1 MARKAKFP
9 IPAEAEKWALDRGAP
24 RRGSGIP
31 ITSATRGL
39 IRFWL
44 TANGIPSSRA
54 VLFNLGQMTAAW
66 HDLTGIAL
74 ATLKDEAP
82 PPTPAP
88 TPARDEHPWD
98 VFEQDWTPE
107 DEAPARTPVV
117 KINPVPARFKPE
129 DFPIPARN
137 EEDTDMTK
145 TDHEKALDAL
155 KRILQPDAAPLDENA
170 VVEIVNRRLGDTVKT
185 VVGDAADKARQELA
199 DLLEEARAIVNG
211 APRVLRIEVAGRIK
225 ELPAAP
231 RHCMFDTLLAM
242 VVASREPGGQ
252 MPMIVGPAG
261 GGKTTACEHVATAL
275 GLPFY
280 SDGAL
285 FSEHKLTGYKDGA
298 GQYHTTSFRQAFEHG
313 GVYCMDEAD
322 RSDPSVPV
330 VLNSALANGF
340 MAFPDRAEP
349 VRRHRDFVP
358 LIAANTFGRGADR
371 LYVGANQ
378 LDGATTDR
386 TVALNWDY
394 DEVLERALAGDDA
407 WVSYVQAARAS
418 AWKHKV
424 RHIISPRA
432 SMGGAALR
440 RAGLPFDLVAEAS
453 IWKGLDAEQRNRII
467 ADIPDN
473 VTRRAQVARITLAAE

>member
-9 IPAEAEKWALDRGAP
+9 VPAEAEKWALDRGAP

-74 ATLKDEAP
+74 ATLKDETP
-82 PPTPAP
+82 SPAP
-88 TPARDEHPWD
+88 TPA
-98 VFEQDWTPE
+98 
-107 DEAPARTPVV
+107 PVAEPV
-117 KINPVPARFKPE
+117 YPIVNINPVPAR
-129 DFPIPARN
+129 PITPPPVWTQ
-137 EEDTDMTK
+137 EDTDNMTK

-155 KRILQPDAAPLDENA
+155 KRILTPDAAPLDENA
-170 VVEIVNRRLGDTVKT
+170 VVEIVTRRLGDTVKT
-185 VVGDAADKARQELA
+185 VLGDAADKARQELA

-211 APRVLRIEVAGRIK
+211 APRVLRVEVAGRIK
-225 ELPAAP
+225 ELPATP
-231 RHCMFDTLLAM
+231 RHCMFDTLVAM
-242 VVASREPGGQ
+242 TVASREPGGQ

-285 FSEHKLTGYKDGA
+285 TGEHKLTGYEDGP
-298 GQYHTTSFRQAFEHG
+298 GRYHSTAFRQAFEHG
-313 GVYCMDEAD
+313 GLYLMDELD
-322 RSDPSVPV
+322 RSDPSVPLA
-330 VLNSALANGF
+330 LNSALANGF
-340 MAFPDRAEP
+340 MTFPDRVEP
-349 VRRHRDFVP
+349 VRRHADFVP
-358 LIAANTFGRGADR
+358 LVAANTFGRGADR

-394 DEVLERALAGDDA
+394 DEVLERALTGDDA

-440 RAGLPFDLVAEAS
+440 RVGLPFDLVTEAA

>member
-1 MARKAKFP
+1 
-9 IPAEAEKWALDRGAP
+9 
-24 RRGSGIP
+24 
-31 ITSATRGL
+31 
-39 IRFWL
+39 
-44 TANGIPSSRA
+44 
-54 VLFNLGQMTAAW
+54 
-66 HDLTGIAL
+66 
-74 ATLKDEAP
+74 
-82 PPTPAP
+82 
-88 TPARDEHPWD
+88 
-98 VFEQDWTPE
+98 
-107 DEAPARTPVV
+107 
-117 KINPVPARFKPE
+117 
-129 DFPIPARN
+129 
-137 EEDTDMTK
+137 
-145 TDHEKALDAL
+145 
-155 KRILQPDAAPLDENA
+155 
-170 VVEIVNRRLGDTVKT
+170 
-185 VVGDAADKARQELA
+185 
-199 DLLEEARAIVNG
+199 
-211 APRVLRIEVAGRIK
+211 
-225 ELPAAP
+225 
-231 RHCMFDTLLAM
+231 MFDTLLAM

-298 GQYHTTSFRQAFEHG
+298 GQYHITSFRQAFEHG

-440 RAGLPFDLVAEAS
+440 RAGLPFDLVTEAA
-453 IWKGLDAEQRNRII
+453 IWKGLDAGQRNRII

>member
-9 IPAEAEKWALDRGAP
+9 VPAEAEKWALDRGAP
-24 RRGSGIP
+24 RRGSGTP

-39 IRFWL
+39 IKFWL
-44 TANGIPSSRA
+44 TANGIPSSRS

-74 ATLKDEAP
+74 AMLKDESP
-82 PPTPAP
+82 SPAP
-88 TPARDEHPWD
+88 TPA
-98 VFEQDWTPE
+98 
-107 DEAPARTPVV
+107 PVAV
-117 KINPVPARFKPE
+117 PVYPIVNINPVPAR
-129 DFPIPARN
+129 PITPPPVWTQ
-137 EEDTDMTK
+137 EDTDNMTK

-155 KRILQPDAAPLDENA
+155 KRILTPDAAPLDENA
-170 VVEIVNRRLGDTVKT
+170 VVEIVTRRLGDTVKT
-185 VVGDAADKARQELA
+185 VLGDAADKARQELA

-211 APRVLRIEVAGRIK
+211 APRVLRVEVAGRIK
-225 ELPAAP
+225 EMPAAP
-231 RHCMFDTLLAM
+231 RHCMFDTLVAM
-242 VVASREPGGQ
+242 TVASREPGGQ

-261 GGKTTACEHVATAL
+261 GGKTAACEQVATAL

-285 FSEHKLTGYKDGA
+285 TGKHELTGYKDGA
-298 GQYHTTSFRQAFEHG
+298 GQYHTTPFRQAFEHG
-313 GVYCMDEAD
+313 GVYLMDELD
-322 RSDPSVPV
+322 RSDSSVPLV
-330 VLNSALANGF
+330 MNSALANGF
-340 MAFPDRAEP
+340 MAFPDRAGP
-349 VRRHRDFVP
+349 VRRHADFVP
-358 LIAANTFGRGADR
+358 LVAANTFGRGADR

-394 DEVLERALAGDDA
+394 DEVLERALTGDDA

-440 RAGLPFDLVAEAS
+440 RVGLPFDLVTEAA

>member
-9 IPAEAEKWALDRGAP
+9 VPAEAEKWALDRGAP

-66 HDLTGIAL
+66 HDMTGIAL
-74 ATLKDEAP
+74 ATLKDETP
-82 PPTPAP
+82 SPAP
-88 TPARDEHPWD
+88 TPA
-98 VFEQDWTPE
+98 
-107 DEAPARTPVV
+107 PVAEPV
-117 KINPVPARFKPE
+117 YPIVNINPVPAR
-129 DFPIPARN
+129 PITPPPIWTQ
-137 EEDTDMTK
+137 EDTDNMTK

-170 VVEIVNRRLGDTVKT
+170 VVEIVTRRLGDTVKT
-185 VVGDAADKARQELA
+185 VLGDAADKARQELA

-211 APRVLRIEVAGRIK
+211 APRVLRVEVAGRIK
-225 ELPAAP
+225 EMPAAP

-242 VVASREPGGQ
+242 VIASREPGGQ

-298 GQYHTTSFRQAFEHG
+298 GHYHITSFRQAFEHG
-313 GVYCMDEAD
+313 GVYLMDEAD
-322 RSDPSVPV
+322 RSDASVPV

-358 LIAANTFGRGADR
+358 LIAANTYGRGADR

-394 DEVLERALAGDDA
+394 DEVLERALTGDDA
-407 WVSYVQAARAS
+407 WVAYVQAARAS

-440 RAGLPFDLVAEAS
+440 RVGLPFDLVTEAA
-453 IWKGLDAEQRNRII
+453 IWKGLDVEQRNRII

>member
-1 MARKAKFP
+1 MARKAKFTT
-9 IPAEAEKWALDRGAP
+9 PAAAERWALEKGAP
-24 RRGSGIP
+24 PRGSGIP

-39 IRFWL
+39 VGFWL
-44 TANGIPSSRA
+44 TASGVPSA
-54 VLFNLGQMTAAW
+54 TVVNLSLGARSTVW
-66 HDLTGIAL
+66 HDLTGKAL
-74 ATLKDEAP
+74 ERMKQGDTNPSPAP
-82 PPTPAP
+82 ITPTPVP
-88 TPARDEHPWD
+88 
-98 VFEQDWTPE
+98 VTPE
-107 DEAPARTPVV
+107 PIAPIV
-117 KINPVPARFKPE
+117 KINPVPVW
-129 DFPIPARN
+129 N
-137 EEDTDMTK
+137 EKDTDMTK

-155 KRILQPDAAPLDENA
+155 KRILTPDAAPLDENA
-170 VVEIVNRRLGDTVKT
+170 VVEIVTRRLGDTVKT

-211 APRVLRIEVAGRIK
+211 APRVLRVEIAGHIK
-225 ELPAAP
+225 EMPATT
-231 RHCMFDTLLAM
+231 RHCLFDTLLAM
-242 VVASREPGGQ
+242 TVASRLPGGQ
-252 MPMIVGPAG
+252 MVMIVGPAG
-261 GGKTTACEHVATAL
+261 GGKTAACEQVATAL

-285 FSEHKLTGYKDGA
+285 TGKHELTGYKDGA
-298 GQYHTTSFRQAFEHG
+298 GQYHTTPFRQAFEHG
-313 GVYCMDEAD
+313 GVYLMDELD
-322 RSDPSVPV
+322 RSDSSVPL

-349 VRRHRDFVP
+349 VRRHADFVP
-358 LIAANTFGRGADR
+358 LVAANTFGRGADR

-394 DEVLERALAGDDA
+394 DEALERAITGDDA

-432 SMGGAALR
+432 SLGGANLR
-440 RAGLPFDLVAEAS
+440 RLSLPFDLVAEGA

>member
-66 HDLTGIAL
+66 HDMTGIAL
-74 ATLKDEAP
+74 AMLKDETP
-82 PPTPAP
+82 SPTPTPAP
-88 TPARDEHPWD
+88 VAE
-98 VFEQDWTPE
+98 
-107 DEAPARTPVV
+107 PVYPIV
-117 KINPVPARFKPE
+117 NINPVPAR
-129 DFPIPARN
+129 PITPPPVWTQ
-137 EEDTDMTK
+137 EDTDNMTK

-185 VVGDAADKARQELA
+185 VLGDAADKARQELA

-211 APRVLRIEVAGRIK
+211 APRVLRVEVAGRIK
-225 ELPAAP
+225 EMPAAP
-231 RHCMFDTLLAM
+231 RHCMFDTLVAM
-242 VVASREPGGQ
+242 TVASREPGGQ

-261 GGKTTACEHVATAL
+261 GGKTAACEQVATAL

-285 FSEHKLTGYKDGA
+285 TGKHELTGYKDGA
-298 GQYHTTSFRQAFEHG
+298 GQYHTTPFRQAFEHG
-313 GVYCMDEAD
+313 GVYLMDELD
-322 RSDPSVPV
+322 RSDSSVPLV
-330 VLNSALANGF
+330 MNSALANGF
-340 MAFPDRAEP
+340 MAFPDRAGP
-349 VRRHRDFVP
+349 VRRHVDFVP
-358 LIAANTFGRGADR
+358 LVAANTFGRGADR

-394 DEVLERALAGDDA
+394 DEVLERALTGDDA
-407 WVSYVQAARAS
+407 WVAYVQAARAS

-440 RAGLPFDLVAEAS
+440 RVGLPFDLVTEAA
-453 IWKGLDAEQRNRII
+453 IWKGLDVEQRNRII